1 MTSPIKQ
8 AIEALEMAIDQCDK
22 HDLIRPENA
31 RMKQALKDLQA
42 WVNEIPDNK
51 PKTLGENTY
60 KIVFLAP
67 NQLKYFRHLMK
78 GIKDDK

>member
-1 MTSPIKQ
+1 MTAPIKQ

-51 PKTLGENTY
+51 PKTPREHTY
-60 KIVFLAP
+60 KIVFLA
-67 NQLKYFRHLMK
+67 RHLMK
-78 GIKDDK
+78 GI

>member
-1 MTSPIKQ
+1 MTAPIKQ

-31 RMKQALKDLQA
+31 RMKQALKGLQA
-42 WVNEIPDNK
+42 WVNEIPDNE

-60 KIVFLAP
+60 KIAFLA
-67 NQLKYFRHLMK
+67 RHLMK

>member
-1 MTSPIKQ
+1 MTAPIKQ

-42 WVNEIPDNK
+42 WVNEIPDNE
-51 PKTLGENTY
+51 PKTLRENTY
-60 KIVFLAP
+60 KIVFLA
-67 NQLKYFRHLMK
+67 RHLMK
-78 GIKDDK
+78 GIQDDK